1 MVVICHVNTRSL
13 VADGR
18 LLHVS
23 SLVSFS
29 NVDILCVSETWLKSK
44 HLSSTLLLPGYQP
57 PIRRDRPVARGG
69 GVALYVR
76 DGLAFKIHRGV
87 PADLE
92 CLVVEVKLPHRKKL
106 TIVTCYR
113 PPHQSMNDFL
123 DSLESVLSS
132 VCHGDL
138 CLTGDFNAKHSEWY
152 SLQSTDSDGA
162 ALKHLTDGLG
172 LHQVVGRPTYNIAGA
187 NPALLDLF
195 FLSQGPQLLCLRQFY
210 LQFPITVP

>member
-57 PIRRDRPVARGG
+57 PICRDRPVARGG

-113 PPHQSMNDFL
+113 PPH
-123 DSLESVLSS
+123 
-132 VCHGDL
+132 
-138 CLTGDFNAKHSEWY
+138 
-152 SLQSTDSDGA
+152 
-162 ALKHLTDGLG
+162 
-172 LHQVVGRPTYNIAGA
+172 
-187 NPALLDLF
+187 
-195 FLSQGPQLLCLRQFY
+195 
-210 LQFPITVP
+210 